1 MERSTVTLR
10 AARAD
15 DADFLYCLYAS
26 TRADEL
32 AGLGWTDAEREA
44 FLRMQFEA
52 QQRHYRAHF
61 PAARFDVIELAGTP
75 IGRLTVERSADA
87 IHVIDIALL
96 PESRGQ
102 QIGGGLL
109 REIQD
114 EAAASGQTV
123 RIRVER
129 RNPASRL
136 YQRLGFTPVRDE
148 GIHLLLEWAQAKTAS

>member
-1 MERSTVTLR
+1 MEGSAATLR
-10 AARAD
+10 AVRAD
-15 DADFLYCLYAS
+15 DADFLYRLYAS

-32 AGLGWTDAEREA
+32 AALGWTDAEREG

-61 PAARFDVIELAGTP
+61 AAARFDVIELAGTP

-96 PESRGQ
+96 PERRGQ

-114 EAAASGQTV
+114 EAAASGRTV

-136 YQRLGFTPVRDE
+136 YRRLGFTPVRDE
-148 GIHLLLEWAQAKTAS
+148 GIHVLLEWAQAKTAS